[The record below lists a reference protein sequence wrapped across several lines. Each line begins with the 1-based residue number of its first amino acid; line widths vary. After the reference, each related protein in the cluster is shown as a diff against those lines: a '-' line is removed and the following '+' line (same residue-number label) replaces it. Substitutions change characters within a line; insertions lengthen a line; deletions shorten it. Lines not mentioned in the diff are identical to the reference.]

1 MFTVQV
7 SSLSE
12 ILVDF
17 PFFLKETSNET
28 MDSGDSWVAVQFFYN
43 TSDTKAFF
51 KKSYKCLFN
60 IYLRNQIVLT
70 CSLSKRCSKIL

>member
-1 MFTVQV
+1 MFTVQI

-28 MDSGDSWVAVQFFYN
+28 MDSGDSWVAVQFFYD

-51 KKSYKCLFN
+51 
-60 IYLRNQIVLT
+60 
-70 CSLSKRCSKIL
+70 